1 MAAMNEDTQTRISEA
16 NPLLQANPVA
26 RRVDAGELFRGTA
39 IVLIEF
45 QGERY
50 QLRRTRAGKLI
61 LTK

>member
-1 MAAMNEDTQTRISEA
+1 MIQDTKTRSSACAASE
-16 NPLLQANPVA
+16 QANSMPPRLEA
-26 RRVDAGELFRGTA
+26 EALFRGA
-39 IVLIEF
+39 QVVLIEF

>member
-1 MAAMNEDTQTRISEA
+1 MESMIEDTQTRISEA
-16 NPLLQANPVA
+16 QPLLQANPVA
-26 RRVDAGELFRGTA
+26 RRVDAEELFRGAA
-39 IVLIEF
+39 IVMIEF

>member
-1 MAAMNEDTQTRISEA
+1 MNQDTQTQSSPSKPEEDGKSSIPCIAAES
-16 NPLLQANPVA
+16 
-26 RRVDAGELFRGTA
+26 LFRGTQV
-39 IVLIEF
+39 VLIEY

>member
-1 MAAMNEDTQTRISEA
+1 MNQDTQTRSSEA
-16 NPLLQANPVA
+16 NTSRQANPVA
-26 RRVDAGELFRGTA
+26 RRVDARDLFRGSP

-50 QLRRTRAGKLI
+50 QLRQTRAGKLI